1 MAVHKEETMLEKL
14 NAVRPLFHLIV
25 ALTMQFVALSI
36 VTPAIIGVIVEAI
49 CPPGHAEC
57 GRVIFLSGFQQMVH
71 TWTHI
76 VLLSHKHN
84 SDLFQLSRNTQ
95 LMPNFISN
103 CDLVGEPNR
112 NPIPSQFA
120 WHTLGKNPH
129 DDIGGYVAI
138 LPATACLRCYMYYR
152 NENYIDAV

>member
-76 VLLSHKHN
+76 VPLNHKHN
-84 SDLFQLSRNTQ
+84 SDLFQFSRNTQ

-103 CDLVGEPNR
+103 CVIWSVNRTETRSRPNL
-112 NPIPSQFA
+112 
-120 WHTLGKNPH
+120 LGTPWKRIH
-129 DDIGGYVAI
+129 MMI
-138 LPATACLRCYMYYR
+138 LELMLQYCLQLRVSDATCTIEMRTT
-152 NENYIDAV
+152 

>member
-49 CPPGHAEC
+49 CPPGQAEC
-57 GRVIFLSGFQQMVH
+57 GRVIFLSGFQQMVQ

-76 VLLSHKHN
+76 VLLNHKHN

-103 CDLVGEPNR
+103 CDLVGEPN
-112 NPIPSQFA
+112 
-120 WHTLGKNPH
+120 
-129 DDIGGYVAI
+129 
-138 LPATACLRCYMYYR
+138 
-152 NENYIDAV
+152 